1 MGSQPVLLQSRW
13 LWVSELPLISTRA
26 SSRFG
31 FPRCQGT
38 APLGTWRPPCS
49 FLETKALGGVRGLA
63 AGGPE
68 SPWMPAGG
76 FWRALFPLSLGSRGR
91 LALHRHGCLHIHFTA
106 NGAAAVPIG
115 SRLRKRLT
123 RATAAFPLLYRAY
136 LVCAYCCNDG
146 KISSDAR
153 RIFLNSL
160 CNFFQR
166 DALH

>member
-1 MGSQPVLLQSRW
+1 MGERVAINSHSCQLTLWLPKVPRHCPHGDLASPLLFSANQG
-13 LWVSELPLISTRA
+13 P
-26 SSRFG
+26 G
-31 FPRCQGT
+31 RCQ
-38 APLGTWRPPCS
+38 R
-49 FLETKALGGVRGLA
+49 A

-76 FWRALFPLSLGSRGR
+76 FWRALFPPSLGSRGR